1 MERAAVVGLSDSEV
15 IESWSAS
22 YNDYN
27 CYGYAIRTYETRTP
41 GNYSGANPGGYSIS
55 MTASILADYTIKDL
69 EVKGYNAYKTTTRPT
84 IMAGNQNIIC
94 VRTGSGDYHFMR
106 ATTPTSWTHKPGF
119 TSLLRWKYSSPGYKV
134 WTNERYD
141 RGQFR

>member
-1 MERAAVVGLSDSEV
+1 MVSGGEPKPEVERAAVVGLSDSEV
-15 IESWSAS
+15 IGSWSAS

-69 EVKGYNAYKTTTRPT
+69 EVKGYNAYKNMSGAWNHPFLVG
-84 IMAGNQNIIC
+84 MYNQTCDIVAANDPLYPLFSFWYDVGLYEKLNI
-94 VRTGSGDYHFMR
+94 F
-106 ATTPTSWTHKPGF
+106 P
-119 TSLLRWKYSSPGYKV
+119 
-134 WTNERYD
+134 
-141 RGQFR
+141 